1 MKKPGSMQWLWA
13 PWRMPYLKTITATK
27 KDGPGGCF
35 FCDYVKA
42 PKKDRQN
49 LVVLRGRSC
58 FTLLNRYPYA
68 GGHLLVAPL
77 AHKGELSLFTGGE
90 KSELFE
96 QIVLMQ
102 DTLGKLMRPQGFN
115 IGVNV
120 GKAAG
125 AGVPGHLHFHLV
137 PRWFGDINFM
147 TSVANAKVIPQALEN
162 LHAELQKALRT
173 RR

>member
-1 MKKPGSMQWLWA
+1 MKNPGPMQWLWA
-13 PWRMPYLKTITATK
+13 PWRMPYLKSITK
-27 KDGPGGCF
+27 KDPPGGCF
-35 FCDYVKA
+35 FCDYA
-42 PKKDRQN
+42 ASPKKDRKN
-49 LVVLRGRSC
+49 LVVLRGKAC
-58 FTLLNRYPYA
+58 FTVLNRYPYA

-77 AHKGELSLFTGGE
+77 AHKGDLALFTDRE

-96 QIVLMQ
+96 QLVRMQ
-102 DTLGKLMRPQGFN
+102 KLLTRLMRPQGFN

-137 PRWFGDINFM
+137 PRWFGDVNFM
-147 TSVANAKVIPQALEN
+147 TSVGHSKVIPQALQD
-162 LHAELQKALRT
+162 LHAELQKALRN

>member
-1 MKKPGSMQWLWA
+1 
-13 PWRMPYLKTITATK
+13 MPYLKSIAK
-27 KDGPGGCF
+27 KEAPGGCF

-42 PKKDRQN
+42 PARDREN
-49 LVVLRGRSC
+49 LVVLRGRAC

-68 GGHLLVAPL
+68 GGHLLIAPL
-77 AHKGELSLFTGGE
+77 AHKGDLSLFTDRE
-90 KSELFE
+90 REELFE
-96 QIVLMQ
+96 QLVLMEK
-102 DTLGKLMRPQGFN
+102 TLKRLMKPQGFN

-147 TSVANAKVIPQALEN
+147 TSVAHAKVIPQALED
-162 LHAELQKALRT
+162 LHRELQKALR
-173 RR
+173 RRR

>member
-1 MKKPGSMQWLWA
+1 
-13 PWRMPYLKTITATK
+13 MPYLKSITK
-27 KDGPGGCF
+27 KSAPANGCF
-35 FCDYVKA
+35 FCDYAKA
-42 PKKDRQN
+42 PRNDRKN
-49 LVVLRGRSC
+49 LVVLRGRVC

-77 AHKGELSLFTGGE
+77 AHKGDLSFFTARE
-90 KSELFE
+90 KAELFD
-96 QIVLMQ
+96 QLVLMEK
-102 DTLGKLMRPQGFN
+102 TLGRLMHPQGFN

-120 GKAAG
+120 GRAAG

-147 TSVANAKVIPQALEN
+147 TSVANAKVIPQALED
-162 LHAELQKALRT
+162 LHQELQKALPT